1 MLSLEFIRK
10 NPDEVRRAAQLKG
23 EPAPIDDILR
33 LDAKWRSHQHKAES
47 IKSEQNELSKEFART
62 RDEALKER
70 LRQMADNAKSELS
83 VADAVKRE
91 LDHLLLQVPNVF
103 HESVPIGETE
113 ADNVVAREWGS
124 KPELGFPPRT
134 HYDLGEAL
142 GIMDFERAA
151 RVSGSRFAF
160 LIGEGARLE
169 RTASGYTIRTERIV
183 NAFDEQFVDLGLRL
197 EGMDRQRIDVHAL
210 SLTAPMVYWASPGFG
225 LALAQA
231 YNDAATAAHA
241 RHPQRF
247 VGLAMLPMQAPDL
260 ALKELER
267 AAKLPGMRGM
277 YLATHV
283 NGIDL
288 DDRRFWD
295 VYAKAEE
302 LDWPVFL
309 HPIDTI
315 GRERTT
321 RYYLRNLL
329 GNPYDT
335 GVAAAS
341 LIFGGVLD
349 AFPKLE
355 VNLPHAGGTFPW
367 LIGRLDHGTKVR
379 PELRHMKRLPSAYLR
394 RFTYDTIGHND
405 QINYNLIRMVGA
417 DRVVLGSD
425 YCFDMGLAD
434 PLGDVERLDALS
446 AAERDLIIGET
457 AVKLLRL

>member
-1 MLSLEFIRK
+1 MSDVPQDRHDHARSRSRI
-10 NPDEVRRAAQLKG
+10 RRAVDTHAHWYPADWLK
-23 EPAPIDDILR
+23 L
-33 LDAKWRSHQHKAES
+33 
-47 IKSEQNELSKEFART
+47 
-62 RDEALKER
+62 
-70 LRQMADNAKSELS
+70 
-83 VADAVKRE
+83 
-91 LDHLLLQVPNVF
+91 
-103 HESVPIGETE
+103 
-113 ADNVVAREWGS
+113 
-124 KPELGFPPRT
+124 
-134 HYDLGEAL
+134 
-142 GIMDFERAA
+142 FEREGAA
-151 RVSGSRFAF
+151 
-160 LIGEGARLE
+160 EGARLE
-169 RTASGYTIRTERIV
+169 RTASGYTIRTPRIV

-210 SLTAPMVYWASPGFG
+210 SLTAPMVYWALPGFG

-267 AAKLPGMRGM
+267 ASKLPGMRGM

-283 NGIDL
+283 NGVEL

-405 QINYNLIRMVGA
+405 EINYNLIRMVGA

-457 AVKLLRL
+457 AARLLRL

>member
-1 MLSLEFIRK
+1 MSDVPQDRH
-10 NPDEVRRAAQLKG
+10 DRA
-23 EPAPIDDILR
+23 
-33 LDAKWRSHQHKAES
+33 WSRS
-47 IKSEQNELSKEFART
+47 
-62 RDEALKER
+62 
-70 LRQMADNAKSELS
+70 
-83 VADAVKRE
+83 
-91 LDHLLLQVPNVF
+91 
-103 HESVPIGETE
+103 
-113 ADNVVAREWGS
+113 
-124 KPELGFPPRT
+124 RT
-134 HYDLGEAL
+134 HRAVDTHAHWYPADWLKL
-142 GIMDFERAA
+142 FERDGAA
-151 RVSGSRFAF
+151 
-160 LIGEGARLE
+160 EGARLE
-169 RTASGYTIRTERIV
+169 RTAAGYTIRTERIV

-288 DDRRFWD
+288 DDRRFWE

-315 GRERTT
+315 GRDRTT

-425 YCFDMGLAD
+425 YCFDMGLTD

-446 AAERDLIIGET
+446 AAERELVIGQT
-457 AVKLLRL
+457 AARLLRL